1 VFQLLD
7 YKPLKHLI
15 STQLKKIIESKFVNL
30 NDEARS
36 PANIRVMPGAR
47 QELLYFT
54 FRNFFVIKNGV
65 DLILPA
71 PFNVILKVLYSQL
84 LVEL

>member
-15 STQLKKIIESKFVNL
+15 PTQLKKIIESKFVNL

-54 FRNFFVIKNGV
+54 FRNFFFIKNGV